1 MNIKF
6 KTGQFIWSS
15 LWSHRNILENTVKS
29 LTDNIISLFRT
40 QIRFF
45 VVSLQ
50 PESKNPSKVDG
61 RGARV
66 FARAEIIPVKPD
78 SDNTDVGITDTDKQ
92 RIVVKRYW

>member
-1 MNIKF
+1 MLKWIK
-6 KTGQFIWSS
+6 KVLVVQIIW
-15 LWSHRNILENTVKS
+15 LY
-29 LTDNIISLFRT
+29 
-40 QIRFF
+40 
-45 VVSLQ
+45 LQ
-50 PESKNPSKVDG
+50 PESKNPSKVGG